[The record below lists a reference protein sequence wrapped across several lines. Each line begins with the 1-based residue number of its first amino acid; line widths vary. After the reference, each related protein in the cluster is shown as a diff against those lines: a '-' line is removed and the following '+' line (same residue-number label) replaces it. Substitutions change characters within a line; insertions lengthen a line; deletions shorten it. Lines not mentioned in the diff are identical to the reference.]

1 MHASHTRYHRLH
13 SALTKMKPDSQAR
26 HNYQTTWL
34 PSFALPFAPIEQRL
48 LPPCPML
55 ASSYVLRTAAPCF
68 GVAVARFAAVTSAAA
83 GPSSQPRP
91 SPPPQPAVSSTFVTV
106 SAARDFAVVS
116 SRAFAGYQRGHR
128 DHLQGAIR
136 AAECAAQAHE
146 QGAAAWLALSQRQRD
161 TVYLGGTCSVCSS
174 LGGCSRGLVFSHA
187 FDCSSSLLYARCR
200 QSVCCSALGR
210 RVL

>member
-1 MHASHTRYHRLH
+1 MTHALSPPAFRTDQNEAQHASTPQVSDQL
-13 SALTKMKPDSQAR
+13 P
-26 HNYQTTWL
+26 TWL
-34 PSFALPFAPIEQRL
+34 PSFAPPFLPLQHHL
-48 LPPCPML
+48 LPLCPML
-55 ASSYVLRTAAPCF
+55 ASSNVLRTAAPCF
-68 GVAVARFAAVTSAAA
+68 GVAVARFAASSAAA
-83 GPSSQPRP
+83 GPASQPRP

-146 QGAAAWLALSQRQRD
+146 QGAAAWLALYQRQRD

-174 LGGCSRGLVFSHA
+174 LGGCSRGLVCSHA
-187 FDCSSSLLYARCR
+187 FDRSSSFLYSRCR

>member
-13 SALTKMKPDSQAR
+13 SARTKMKPDSQAR
-26 HNYQTTWL
+26 HKYQTTWL
-34 PSFALPFAPIEQRL
+34 PSFALPFAPIEHRL

-174 LGGCSRGLVFSHA
+174 LGGCSRGLVCSHA